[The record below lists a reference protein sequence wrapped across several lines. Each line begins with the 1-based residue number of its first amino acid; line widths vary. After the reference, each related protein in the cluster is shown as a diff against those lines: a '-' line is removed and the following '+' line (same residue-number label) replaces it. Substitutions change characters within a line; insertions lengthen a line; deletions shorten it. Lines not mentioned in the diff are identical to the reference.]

1 MAWHTAEG
9 LLRVGYRPDMARTD
23 PELVAELVEWLR
35 EQPNG
40 TLTPGLTEAELVR
53 AERAYGLSMP
63 PLWRAVLG
71 RTCPI
76 SRPGGPT
83 AYPDWRREDDPGTR
97 ELVERPV
104 RGLLFDVEENGFW
117 WHGWGGAPKRAAQRV
132 ALARR
137 RLAEVP
143 RLTPL
148 VGHLYVGP
156 DDESPVFS
164 IVQADLYVRALSLAD
179 LRAGRDQRAV
189 PAERYPIGSVPFWSE
204 LHAYSQLG
212 HDEGSPFAELATGG
226 L

>member
-1 MAWHTAEG
+1 
-9 LLRVGYRPDMARTD
+9 MARTD

-35 EQPNG
+35 EQPSG

-83 AYPDWRREDDPGTR
+83 AFPDWRREDDPDTR

-117 WHGWGGAPKRAAQRV
+117 WHGWGGAPKRVAQRV

-156 DDESPVFS
+156 DDGSPVFS

-179 LRAGRDQRAV
+179 LPAGRDQREV
-189 PAERYPIGSVPFWSE
+189 SAERYPIGSVPFWSE

-212 HDEGSPFAELATGG
+212 HDEGSPFAQLATGG

>member
-1 MAWHTAEG
+1 VAWHTAAR
-9 LLRVGYRPDMARTD
+9 LLRVGYRPGMAPSD
-23 PELVAELVEWLR
+23 PELVGELVEWLR
-35 EQPNG
+35 EQPGG
-40 TLTPGLTEAELVR
+40 TLAPGLTEAQLVR
-53 AERAYGLSMP
+53 AERAYRVRMP
-63 PLWRAVLG
+63 PLWRAVLA

-76 SRPGGPT
+76 SRPGGTT
-83 AYPDWRREDDPGTR
+83 AYPDWRGEDVPGTR

-104 RGLLFDVEENGFW
+104 RGLLFDVEQNGFW
-117 WHGWGGAPKRAAQRV
+117 WHGWGSAPERAAQRV

-148 VGHLYVGP
+148 LGHLYVGS
-156 DDESPVFS
+156 DDGSPVFS

-179 LRAGRDQRAV
+179 LRTGRDQGTV

-212 HDEGSPFAELATGG
+212 HDKGSRFAHLATGG